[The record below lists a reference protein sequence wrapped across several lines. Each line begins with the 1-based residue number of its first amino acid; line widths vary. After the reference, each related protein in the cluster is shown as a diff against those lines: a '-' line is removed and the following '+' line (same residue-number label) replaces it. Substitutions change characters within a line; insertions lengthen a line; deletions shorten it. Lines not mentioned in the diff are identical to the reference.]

1 MENSVKCPK
10 CGSNQIT
17 AQKKGYDVK
26 KAAAGAILVGGIGLV
41 AGAIGSSDINIT
53 CLSCGNAWSPKK
65 LNEERKK
72 VERAAAAVVVR
83 DVNSWKKAWISEY
96 KKGNLELATAIFMK
110 KRSFDART
118 PNIQAAFD
126 INLKNERETKK
137 VAYTVVLIIFIVIAI
152 VYMWY

>member
-26 KAAAGAILVGGIGLV
+26 KAAAGVVLAGGIGLV

-53 CLSCGNAWSPKK
+53 CLSCGNAWNPKK
-65 LNEERKK
+65 LNEERQKI
-72 VERAAAAVVVR
+72 EQAAAAVVVK

-96 KKGNLELATAIFMK
+96 KK
-110 KRSFDART
+110 
-118 PNIQAAFD
+118 
-126 INLKNERETKK
+126 REFR
-137 VAYTVVLIIFIVIAI
+137 ISNRDF
-152 VYMWY
+152 